1 MSGLQV
7 FSFFFFFYFYFLF
20 FLEPW
25 SIWEVNANTGMR
37 MKVCEGALGGYL
49 GRYSAMPV
57 SASAER

>member
-1 MSGLQV
+1 LI
-7 FSFFFFFYFYFLF
+7 FLFLYFYFLF